1 MRKSNLTFHLRMGIG
16 AIVAGIF
23 IVLFQLVIYFLFFCL
38 FMIFL
43 VIIIDTF
50 FLLSTVGGAIYIPTK
65 PERVETMIRLA
76 KIKPGQKAVDIG
88 SGDGRIVLALAKAGA
103 HATGYEVNPLLVI
116 RSWLTLR
123 RFGVQ
128 RSTRVL
134 LRNFWLCNFKE
145 YDVVTLFGISYIMRD
160 LEKKLLRELR
170 PGAKVI
176 SNAFPFPHWKP
187 IAKENEI
194 YVYQKD

>member
-1 MRKSNLTFHLRMGIG
+1 MKRTNLKFHAVMILVAAIIGI
-16 AIVAGIF
+16 AIVSLHLIP
-23 IVLFQLVIYFLFFCL
+23 LFLFFCVCM
-38 FMIFL
+38 FFAI
-43 VIIIDTF
+43 IIIDAF
-50 FLLSTVGGAIYIPTK
+50 FLLSTIGGAIYIPTK
-65 PERVETMIRLA
+65 PERVATMIRLA

-103 HATGYEVNPLLVI
+103 HATGYEVNPLLVL
-116 RSWLTLR
+116 RSRLTLR

-128 RSTRVL
+128 RSSRTL

-145 YDVVTLFGISYIMRD
+145 YDVVTLFGISYIMHD
-160 LEKKLLRELR
+160 LEKKLLRELK